1 MIIAKSLNIGF
12 VVPSTESIKE
22 IEKELSKYDINFKLT
37 YTEKYNIVDEKIIF
51 RVETTQVRERDSE
64 HYLLK
69 VCDKVF
75 EKFEIYNPFFLL
87 DN

>member
-22 IEKELSKYDINFKLT
+22 IEKYDINFELT

>member
-22 IEKELSKYDINFKLT
+22 IEKELSKYDINFELT

-51 RVETTQVRERDSE
+51 RIETTQVRERDSE
-64 HYLLK
+64 YYLLK